1 MVPAGPAARLKDAAW
16 NILTNCIWLFLIFPL
31 MFLVKRGRLLSGLS
45 CRGGIRMARRRIAEA
60 AILYTIGSL
69 GYCLLELSWRGYTH
83 WSMAVTGGICFFLL
97 YQIDVRFSH
106 RPLLW
111 RCFAGALAVT
121 AVEFAVGCV
130 VNLALGWG
138 VWDYSRMPM
147 QLWGQICLPFFL
159 LWFLL
164 CIPVL
169 GVTGVLRCSLFRK
182 GEGRA
187 P

>member
-1 MVPAGPAARLKDAAW
+1 MKHFDKLYLAVPDLSAHVFCEAGKTLERIVLQGRNTDGQTQNCRSGDPLYHWIARLLPAGA
-16 NILTNCIWLFLIFPL
+16 FLAGIHPL
-31 MFLVKRGRLLSGLS
+31 EHGGDRRNLL
-45 CRGGIRMARRRIAEA
+45 
-60 AILYTIGSL
+60 
-69 GYCLLELSWRGYTH
+69 
-83 WSMAVTGGICFFLL
+83 FLL
-97 YQIDVRFSH
+97 YQIDARFS
-106 RPLLW
+106 RRTLFW

-169 GVTGVLRCSLFRK
+169 GVTGMLRCSLFRK
-182 GEGRA
+182 EEGRA

>member
-1 MVPAGPAARLKDAAW
+1 
-16 NILTNCIWLFLIFPL
+16 
-31 MFLVKRGRLLSGLS
+31 
-45 CRGGIRMARRRIAEA
+45 MARRRIAEA

-97 YQIDVRFSH
+97 YQIDARFS
-106 RPLLW
+106 RRTLFW

-121 AVEFAVGCV
+121 AVELAVGCV

-169 GVTGVLRCSLFRK
+169 GVTGMLRCSLFRK
-182 GEGRA
+182 EEGGA

>member
-1 MVPAGPAARLKDAAW
+1 VLAKLAARLKDAAW
-16 NILTNCIWLFLIFPL
+16 DILTNDIWLFLIFPL
-31 MFLVKRGRLLSGLS
+31 MFFVKWGRLLSGLS

-97 YQIDVRFSH
+97 YQIDARFS
-106 RPLLW
+106 RRTLFW

-169 GVTGVLRCSLFRK
+169 GVTGMLRCSLFRK
-182 GEGRA
+182 EEGRA

>member
-1 MVPAGPAARLKDAAW
+1 
-16 NILTNCIWLFLIFPL
+16 
-31 MFLVKRGRLLSGLS
+31 
-45 CRGGIRMARRRIAEA
+45 MARRRIAEA

-97 YQIDVRFSH
+97 YQIDARFS
-106 RPLLW
+106 RRTLFW

-138 VWDYSRMPM
+138 VW
-147 QLWGQICLPFFL
+147 
-159 LWFLL
+159 FLL

-169 GVTGVLRCSLFRK
+169 GVTGMLRCSLFRK
-182 GEGRA
+182 EEGRA

>member
-1 MVPAGPAARLKDAAW
+1 
-16 NILTNCIWLFLIFPL
+16 
-31 MFLVKRGRLLSGLS
+31 
-45 CRGGIRMARRRIAEA
+45 
-60 AILYTIGSL
+60 
-69 GYCLLELSWRGYTH
+69 
-83 WSMAVTGGICFFLL
+83 MAVTGGICFFLL
-97 YQIDVRFSH
+97 YQIDARFS
-106 RPLLW
+106 RRTLFW

-169 GVTGVLRCSLFRK
+169 GVTGMLRCSLFRK
-182 GEGRA
+182 EEGRA

>member
-1 MVPAGPAARLKDAAW
+1 
-16 NILTNCIWLFLIFPL
+16 
-31 MFLVKRGRLLSGLS
+31 
-45 CRGGIRMARRRIAEA
+45 MARRRIAEA

-97 YQIDVRFSH
+97 YQIDTHFSR

-164 CIPVL
+164 CIPAFGICRGIDRLAAGKEKIVGFFQTHGKRWRRQKNL
-169 GVTGVLRCSLFRK
+169 
-182 GEGRA
+182 
-187 P
+187 

>member
-1 MVPAGPAARLKDAAW
+1 
-16 NILTNCIWLFLIFPL
+16 
-31 MFLVKRGRLLSGLS
+31 
-45 CRGGIRMARRRIAEA
+45 MARRRIAEA

-97 YQIDVRFSH
+97 YQIDARFS
-106 RPLLW
+106 RRTLFW